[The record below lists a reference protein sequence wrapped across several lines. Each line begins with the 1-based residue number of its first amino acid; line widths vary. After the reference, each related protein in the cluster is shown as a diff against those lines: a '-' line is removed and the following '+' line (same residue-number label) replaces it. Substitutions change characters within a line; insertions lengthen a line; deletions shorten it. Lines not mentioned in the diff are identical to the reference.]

1 MMEKEEIR
9 DDPKLMQGLG
19 VLGSAESPLTSA
31 VTVRKLFSL
40 SEPLG
45 IQPLSEELTSFRQL
59 QTLKN

>member
-1 MMEKEEIR
+1 MMEKEEIC

-45 IQPLSEELTSFRQL
+45 ITI
-59 QTLKN
+59 K

>member
-1 MMEKEEIR
+1 MMEKEEIC

-31 VTVRKLFSL
+31 DCKKVVQL